1 MKVLVIDDDPSMT
14 ELLALLLRPITRDV
28 VTANTAPD
36 GIQMAKDQS
45 PDVIVLDL
53 MMPDMDGYQVCSSI
67 RSFCSIP
74 ILILSA
80 LDMPGMV
87 SKALDAGA
95 DDYLIKPV
103 TSSILVA
110 HLNNLTRRARVPI
123 EKSNPAQQFD
133 NSK

>member
-14 ELLALLLRPITRDV
+14 ELLALLLRPITREV
-28 VTANTAPD
+28 ITANTAPD
-36 GIQMAKDQS
+36 GILMAKDQA
-45 PDVIVLDL
+45 PDIIVLDL
-53 MMPDMDGYQVCSSI
+53 MMPDMDGYQVCSAI
-67 RSFCSIP
+67 RSFSTIP

-103 TSSILVA
+103 TSGILIA
-110 HLNNLTRRARVPI
+110 HLYNLIRRAAAPI
-123 EKSNPAQQFD
+123 ERSHLGQNP
-133 NSK
+133 